1 MNKEQ
6 YKTYFRQALHAISE
20 ARNSK
25 HVAQGS
31 QMDDSGDLL
40 RAIGDSPTHKSVS
53 GLFTS
58 GGFDANML
66 HDYTKDDLANM
77 TIKVGLSKKKVPR
90 FSRAEL
96 IAIAVGSGK
105 THLHPDYDAEK
116 HGTGRSVVGIE
127 NLAEE

>member
-20 ARNSK
+20 AHNSK

-40 RAIGDSPTHKSVS
+40 RAIGDSPTRKSVS
-53 GLFTS
+53 RLFTDA
-58 GGFDANML
+58 GFDPKML
-66 HDYTKDDLANM
+66 HDLTKEDL
-77 TIKVGLSKKKVPR
+77 GQY
-90 FSRAEL
+90 SRAEK
-96 IAIAVGSGK
+96 IAIATGSGM

-116 HGTGRSVVGIE
+116 HGKGRAVIGIE

>member
-6 YKTYFRQALHAISE
+6 YKTYLRQALHTISE
-20 ARNSK
+20 AHNSK
-25 HVAQGS
+25 HVAQGH

-40 RAIGDSPTHKSVS
+40 DAIGDSPTQKSVS
-53 GLFTS
+53 ELFTN

-66 HDYTKDDLANM
+66 HDYTKEDLEQY
-77 TIKVGLSKKKVPR
+77 
-90 FSRAEL
+90 SRAEKIS
-96 IAIAVGSGK
+96 IATGSGM

-116 HGTGRSVVGIE
+116 HGKGKSVVGVE